1 MKMFLFVFFAAC
13 LLMIPAL
20 YSNMPFDGHG
30 VAQKE
35 PIFGSKLMQA
45 KLSHNGGIIL
55 LSSHPD

>member
-1 MKMFLFVFFAAC
+1 MFLFVFFAAC

-35 PIFGSKLMQA
+35 LAFGFSLVQT
-45 KLSHNGGIIL
+45 KLSHNGGINL
-55 LSSHPD
+55 LSGHPD